1 MTGLIVGLG
10 NPGKKYAS
18 TRHNV
23 GWLVIDALA
32 KQLKIKFKKMPRLQ
46 AEIAL
51 GEGIILAK
59 PLTFMNNSGRAVA
72 GLIKRF
78 GIPTEGVAVVYDDLD
93 LPVGK
98 IRERKGGSSGGHRGM
113 QSIIDAL
120 KTTSIAR
127 VRIGISRGAGD
138 PSEFVLQPLTRTELA
153 QIKPAI
159 AEVVAA
165 LLKTHK

>member
-1 MTGLIVGLG
+1 MSDLIIGLG

-32 KQLKIKFKKMPRLQ
+32 KQLKIKFRKLSRLQ

-72 GLIKRF
+72 GLIKHF
-78 GIPTEGVAVVYDDLD
+78 GIPTEDVAVVYDDLD

-98 IRERKGGSSGGHRGM
+98 TRERHQGSSGGHRGM
-113 QSIIDAL
+113 QSIIDRL
-120 KTTSIAR
+120 KTTAIAR
-127 VRIGISRGAGD
+127 IRIGIGRGVGD
-138 PSEFVLQPLTRTELA
+138 PSEFVLQPFTRTELV

-159 AEVVAA
+159 AEVVAT